1 MESQDLINNDPADVI
16 EKYNSKLENHRVY
29 FIASMIVIFL
39 LGMSFVHLKR
49 DYSSLEKRCMGDK
62 ALNKELTQRY
72 NGK

>member
-1 MESQDLINNDPADVI
+1 MDSKDLINNNTAYVI
-16 EKYNSKLENHRVY
+16 ERYNSKLENHRVY
-29 FIASMIVIFL
+29 FIVSVIVIFL

-49 DYSSLEKRCMGDK
+49 DYYQLEKRCMGDK